1 MKNRRGILFVLV
13 ILLLLSAALI
23 AWRHAD
29 AMGWYI
35 DRARTYLAVLIHPIQ
50 SAPEVNAEVLA
61 STLAPD
67 SAETPTPLFAVN
79 VPQPVTVEALPS
91 SKFLPPPAFDEKND
105 YQAWNNCGPATLA
118 LALRFWGWQ
127 GDQYTV
133 AAVVKPSEEDKNVN
147 IDELAAYAS
156 REAGLATAIRVA
168 GDLATLKRLIGAGFP
183 VMVETSFQLTESFW
197 PGDDR
202 WSSHF
207 TLLTGYDDAL
217 SAFTAQDAFLGPNA
231 VIAYTKLS
239 EDWHSFNNVYLVLY
253 PADAQDQIA
262 TLLGADWSEAT
273 NLQKALALAS
283 TATQNNPRDAIAWF
297 NLGTTLT
304 ALEKYDQAWQ
314 AFEKARALGLPQRML
329 RYQFTPFIAAYETG
343 HIQDLL
349 NLSAYALQVTP
360 TSEEALY
367 WQGKAFLALQ
377 QNARA
382 RASFQQALSL
392 RPDYPEAVEGLNAA
406 N

>member
-1 MKNRRGILFVLV
+1 MKKRRTLLFALL
-13 ILLLLSAALI
+13 ILLLLSAAVI

-29 AMGWYI
+29 SLAWYY
-35 DRARTYLAVLIHPIQ
+35 DRARAYLTVLIHPIQ
-50 SAPEVNAEVLA
+50 DAPVVNAEVLA

-67 SAETPTPLFAVN
+67 SAGIPLPLSPTYT
-79 VPQPVTVEALPS
+79 PQPVEVETLPS
-91 SKFLPPPAFDEKND
+91 SKFLPPPAFDAKND

-118 LALRFWGWQ
+118 LALRYWGWQ

-133 AAVVKPSEEDKNVN
+133 AAVVKPSEQDKNVN
-147 IDELAAYAS
+147 IEELAGYAS
-156 REAGLATAIRVA
+156 REAGLETVIRVA

-231 VIAYTKLS
+231 SIPYTKLS
-239 EDWHSFNNVYLVLY
+239 EDWHAFNNLYMVIY
-253 PADAQDQIA
+253 PADAQTQLA
-262 TLLGADWSEAT
+262 NLLGADWSEAD
-273 NLQKALALAS
+273 NLQKALAFANG
-283 TATQNNPRDAIAWF
+283 ATQNDPHDAFAWF
-297 NLGTTLT
+297 NLSATLT
-304 ALEKYDQAWQ
+304 ALEKYDQAWL

-329 RYQFTPFIAAYETG
+329 RYQFAPFVAAYETG

-349 NLSAYALQVTP
+349 DLSAYALQVTP

-367 WQGKAFLALQ
+367 WQGRAFLALR

-382 RASFQQALSL
+382 RASFQQALSY
-392 RPDYPEAVEGLNAA
+392 RPDYTEAAEALEAA